1 VFASHRLLVAG
12 ALAAAVSLGTPAR
25 AHAQHVTVGVG
36 VGVGYPIP
44 AYGFYGYAPWA
55 PYYQVGP
62 YPYPYPY
69 PFHYVDPGASLRLD
83 VKPKNAEVYVDGYY
97 AGTVDDFSG
106 TFKHLNI
113 LPGEHDLTLYLDGYR
128 TAKQHLRLTSDKT
141 LKVKY
146 TMEKLAEGEQPE
158 PRPTPPPPPPD
169 QGQYQGPQTAY
180 PPNAYPNEPGV
191 RVGTPQPM
199 PPNAPP
205 PPNAPRTPNA
215 PPPPSAPRQAAGY
228 GTIAIRVQPTD
239 ADVMI
244 DGETWHGPADHD
256 RLLVDV
262 PAGRH
267 AIEIHKSGY
276 RTYVT
281 ELDVHPGETTPLN
294 VSLRGQ
300 P

>member
-1 VFASHRLLVAG
+1 MSASKRLALIG
-12 ALAAAVSLGTPAR
+12 ALAAALLVGTTAR
-25 AHAQHVTVGVG
+25 AAAQHVSVGVG
-36 VGVGYPIP
+36 F
-44 AYGFYGYAPWA
+44 GFYPYPAPYYAGLYYPWA

-83 VKPKNAEVYVDGYY
+83 VKPKEAEVYVDGYY

-106 TFKHLNI
+106 TFKHLNV
-113 LPGEHDLTLYLDGYR
+113 PGGEHELTLYLEGYR
-128 TAKQHLRLTSDKT
+128 TAKQQLRLTSDKT

-146 TMEKLAEGEQPE
+146 TMEKLAAGEQQE

-169 QGQYQGPQTAY
+169 TQGQYSTQPQNQY
-180 PPNAYPNEPGV
+180 PQPPPGEQPPI
-191 RVGTPQPM
+191 RRGAPRPM

-205 PPNAPRTPNA
+205 PNTVQPGAPRMA
-215 PPPPSAPRQAAGY
+215 EGY
-228 GTIAIRVQPTD
+228 GTIAVRVQPVD
-239 ADVMI
+239 ADVVI
-244 DGETWHGPADHD
+244 DGQVWHGPADRD

-262 PAGRH
+262 PEGRH
-267 AIEIHKSGY
+267 AIEIRKAGY

-281 ELDVHPGETTPLN
+281 EIDVHSGETTPLN

-300 P
+300 